1 MAQLDWPLHNTPEG
15 ELVSEIIDCATQKL
29 DLYPKT
35 IEKREPAVNLA
46 HYYLV
51 LADPLRA
58 CAS

>member
-35 IEKREPAVNLA
+35 TGKESL
-46 HYYLV
+46 
-51 LADPLRA
+51 PLIQLITILF
-58 CAS
+58 